1 MINNWLFA
9 NLAVRQSLNQFEA
22 NPFQRG
28 CAVAAGAAFGCGTVN
43 LFANGFSGATVA
55 QTAEQAGFRR
65 HDTRSIAGLRWEHD
79 LDNQTT
85 WRTQAVFDDK
95 NDPAT
100 AI

>member
-1 MINNWLFA
+1 LPIS
-9 NLAVRQSLNQFEA
+9 RSGSRSISSR
-22 NPFQRG
+22 PTRSS
-28 CAVAAGAAFGCGTVN
+28 AVAAGAAFGCGTVN